1 MRDEGMGMTP
11 NVAFLGTGRMG
22 LAMATNIARAGFPL
36 TVWNRTAG
44 RADSLAAHH
53 VTIAESAQAA
63 VAEADVV
70 CTCVTD
76 AEAVREIL
84 FDRGVAEAMKPGA
97 IFCDMSSIAPK
108 AEQEFDT
115 ELTKR
120 GLRHLDAP
128 VSGGTQ
134 GAELG
139 SLAIM
144 VGGEKDTFVEA
155 TPVLA
160 AMGRPFR
167 VGPCGAGQLT
177 KLCNQVIVA
186 ISVAGLSES
195 MLLAEAGGANPA
207 SVRDALRGGFAESRV
222 LQEHGGRILERNWGP
237 GAPVRNM
244 LKDLDTVL
252 TTAEDCGLDLP
263 FLTLARD
270 FYDKLSG
277 RGFAEHDQTALL
289 LELEHRNSPHR
300 VGEKPDT
307 GPNA

>member
-1 MRDEGMGMTP
+1 MTP
-11 NVAFLGTGRMG
+11 NVAFLGIGRMG
-22 LAMATNIARAGFPL
+22 LGMATNIARAGFPL
-36 TVWNRTAG
+36 TVWNRTPG
-44 RADSLAAHH
+44 KSESLVTHH
-53 VTIAESAQAA
+53 AVIAESAAEA
-63 VAEADVV
+63 VAEADIV
-70 CTCVTD
+70 CACVTD
-76 AEAVREIL
+76 AAAVREIL

-97 IFCDMSSIAPK
+97 IFCDLSSIAPQ

-115 ELTKR
+115 ELTR
-120 GLRHLDAP
+120 LGLRHIDAP

-186 ISVAGLSES
+186 ISIAGLSES

-222 LQEHGGRILERNWGP
+222 LQEHGGRILERNWSP

-252 TTAEDCGLDLP
+252 TAAKDCGLELP
-263 FLTLARD
+263 FLSLARD
-270 FYDKLSG
+270 FYNQLST

-289 LELEHRNSPHR
+289 LELERRNAPHR
-300 VGEKPDT
+300 VGEKPDS
-307 GPNA
+307 GPDA

>member
-1 MRDEGMGMTP
+1 MTP
-11 NVAFLGTGRMG
+11 NVTFLGIGRMG
-22 LAMATNIARAGFPL
+22 FNMATNIARAGFPL
-36 TVWNRTAG
+36 TVWNRTQGKAE
-44 RADSLAAHH
+44 ALTTHH
-53 VTIAESAQAA
+53 ATIADTAAAA
-63 VAEADVV
+63 VAEADIV
-70 CTCVTD
+70 CACVTD
-76 AEAVREIL
+76 ANAVREIL
-84 FDRGVAEAMKPGA
+84 FKRGVAEAMKPGA
-97 IFCDMSSIAPK
+97 IFCDMSSIAPE

-115 ELTKR
+115 ELTKL
-120 GLRHLDAP
+120 GIRHLDAP

-186 ISVAGLSES
+186 ISIAGLSES
-195 MLLAEAGGANPA
+195 MLLAEAGGADPA
-207 SVRDALRGGFAESRV
+207 AVRDALRGGFAESRV
-222 LQEHGGRILERNWGP
+222 LQEHGGRILERNWNP

-244 LKDLDTVL
+244 LKDLNTVV
-252 TTAEDCGLDLP
+252 TTAKQCGLDLP
-263 FLTLARD
+263 HLSLVRD
-270 FYDKLSG
+270 FYDKLST

-289 LELEHRNSPHR
+289 LELEHRNPPHR
-300 VGEKPDT
+300 VGKKPDS
-307 GPNA
+307 GPGA

>member
-1 MRDEGMGMTP
+1 MTP
-11 NVAFLGTGRMG
+11 NVTFLGIGRMG
-22 LAMATNIARAGFPL
+22 QNMATNIARAGFPL
-36 TVWNRTAG
+36 TVWNRTQGKAE
-44 RADSLAAHH
+44 ALATHH
-53 VTIAESAQAA
+53 ATIADDPAQA
-63 VAEADVV
+63 VVEADIV

-76 AEAVREIL
+76 ADAVSEIL
-84 FDRGVAEAMKPGA
+84 FKRGVAEAMKPGA
-97 IFCDMSSIAPK
+97 IFCDMSSIAPR

-115 ELTKR
+115 QLTKL

-186 ISVAGLSES
+186 ISIAGLSES
-195 MLLAEAGGANPA
+195 MLLAEAGGADPA
-207 SVRDALRGGFAESRV
+207 AVRDALRGGFAESRV
-222 LQEHGGRILERNWGP
+222 LQEHGGRILERNWSP

-244 LKDLDTVL
+244 LKDLNTVL
-252 TTAEDCGLDLP
+252 TTAEQCRIELPLLGLV
-263 FLTLARD
+263 RD
-270 FYDKLSG
+270 FYDKLSA
-277 RGFAEHDQTALL
+277 RGFAEHDQTSLL
-289 LELEHRNSPHR
+289 LELEHRNAPHR
-300 VGEKPDT
+300 VGDKPDS
-307 GPNA
+307 GPDA

>member
-1 MRDEGMGMTP
+1 MTP
-11 NVAFLGTGRMG
+11 NVTFLGIGRMG
-22 LAMATNIARAGFPL
+22 LGMATNITRAGLPL

-44 RADSLAAHH
+44 KTDPLVTHH
-53 VTIAESAQAA
+53 ATIAESASEA
-63 VAEADVV
+63 VADADIV
-70 CTCVTD
+70 CTSVTD

-84 FDRGVAEAMKPGA
+84 FERGVADAMKPGA
-97 IFCDMSSIAPK
+97 IFCDMSSIAPQ

-115 ELTKR
+115 ELTKL
-120 GLRHLDAP
+120 GIRHLDAP

-186 ISVAGLSES
+186 ISIAGLSEA

-222 LQEHGGRILERNWGP
+222 LQEHGNRIIERNWGP
-237 GAPVRNM
+237 GAQVKNT

-252 TTAEDCGLDLP
+252 RTARECGLDLP
-263 FLTLARD
+263 FLNLARD
-270 FYDKLSG
+270 LYSALSA
-277 RGFAEHDQTALL
+277 RGLAEYDQTALL
-289 LELEHRNSPHR
+289 LELEHRNAPHR
-300 VGEKPDT
+300 VGDKPDS
-307 GPNA
+307 GPGS